1 MVSNRLLGQHRHQ
14 LQGQNL
20 LLLYLQLHQHL
31 HTQMAFSSAGVIF
44 VAITHVMVVSTEGGP
59 NMIIAVVTVMMVAS
73 VFATTLV

>member
-1 MVSNRLLGQHRHQ
+1 MVSNRLLRQHRHQ

-44 VAITHVMVVSTEGGP
+44 VAITHVMVVSTEGGQST
-59 NMIIAVVTVMMVAS
+59 IIAAVTVTTVVC
-73 VFATTLV
+73 VFAMTLV